1 MPRIRIPL
9 NNFAFGE
16 INPSLTSRI
25 DSPVYTQSGE
35 SVKNVFIRAE
45 GGIIKR
51 PGTKRLYN
59 FTHTYDS
66 ALSQQIRIEPFVFSD
81 DEKYVVAFSSGQFDI
96 FRITVSTN
104 AVNHIQTITA
114 DVDSNSIPIDNTN
127 LNQFTYAQR
136 GDFMFIVHSDFLCRQ
151 LVRTGLETF
160 EVRVFAFD
168 ESIDSNRVYQP
179 YYNFQASG
187 ATITSSHTSGT
198 GRTFTTSVDYFHTGD
213 VSTADVDA
221 EDIVNGT
228 RYRIKTVGTTDF
240 AADFGADSNTVGVV
254 FTANANGSASSGTG
268 TADAV
273 TAPEQIGVRLLVG
286 DTEVVLTNVISA
298 RKAIGDIKGTL
309 KVQLDI
315 DALQTKKDSNKVEV
329 THALHGLASG
339 AAVTI
344 ADAGGLGGITASNIN
359 GSRTISRIIDDNKY
373 EITAGASATSEALG
387 GGSPTVESKAATTE
401 WYEQSYSAHRG
412 FPAAVTFH
420 EDRMWFGG
428 TNSQPDGLWGSKTG
442 EYFNH
447 DIGKAEDDDALDL
460 DSNIGVTNQIRHLV
474 SNRDLQVFSSQSEFY
489 LPSFT
494 DKPITPSNAKIS
506 AQTPFGTGFVKPQS
520 LDGAT
525 LFVQG
530 TGTAVRDFIYS
541 DAEGAYVANMVSLL
555 SSHLIS
561 NPVQLAT
568 VKGSLDRPGAYAF
581 FLMDNGE
588 IAVFYSIRAEK
599 RAGWMRWDTTGR
611 FHSIASVDEDLYAV
625 SVRDDGSGTNKL
637 FLERFQTD
645 MDMDFCDEFT
655 GSAGVFTASSHFA
668 NGAEADVTDGNDYL
682 GNFTVASGQ
691 IDTSAVKSS
700 TSIQAGYKFVPEL
713 RTLPLDGQVV
723 GGPLTARP
731 RRIAL
736 VDLDLNETLSVS
748 VNGTDMII
756 RNVNFDPSQPRVA
769 VTGKKEFRPLG
780 YSKDPRVT
788 ISQSAPLALQINGL
802 IAEVAY

>member
-35 SVKNVFIRAE
+35 SVKNFFIRAE
-45 GGIIKR
+45 GGVVKR

-59 FTHTYDS
+59 FTHTYNS
-66 ALSQQIRIEPFVFSD
+66 ALTQQIRIEPFVFSD
-81 DEKYVVAFSSGQFDI
+81 DEKYVIAFSSGTIDI

-104 AVNHIQTITA
+104 AVNHIQTVTA
-114 DVDSNSIPIDNTN
+114 DVDSNTIPIDNTN
-127 LNQFTYAQR
+127 LNEFTFAQR
-136 GDFMFIVHSDFLCRQ
+136 GDFMFLAHGDFLCRQ

-168 ESIDSNRVYQP
+168 ESLDGNRRFQP
-179 YYNFQASG
+179 YYNFHGSG
-187 ATITSSHTSGT
+187 VTITSSHTSGND
-198 GRTFTTSVDYFHTGD
+198 RTFTTSADYFHTGD
-213 VSTADVDA
+213 ISIADVDA

-240 AADFGADSNTVGVV
+240 ATDFGADSNTVGVV
-254 FTANANGSASSGTG
+254 FTANADGDSSSGTG
-268 TADAV
+268 VADEV
-273 TAPEQIGVRLLVG
+273 TEPEQIGVRILINE
-286 DTEVVLTNVISA
+286 TEIVLSDVISA
-298 RKAIGDIKGTL
+298 RKCVADIKGTL

-339 AAVTI
+339 AALTI
-344 ADAGGLGGITASNIN
+344 ADAGGLGGISASNIN
-359 GSRTISRIIDDNKY
+359 GSRTISRVIDENKY
-373 EITAGASATSEALG
+373 EITAGASATSESIG
-387 GGSPTVESKAATTE
+387 GGSPTIESKAATTE
-401 WYEQSYSAHRG
+401 WFEQSYSAYRG
-412 FPAAVTFH
+412 FPAAITFH
-420 EDRMWFGG
+420 EDRLWFGG
-428 TNSQPDGLWGSKTG
+428 TASQPDGLWGSKTG
-442 EYFNH
+442 FYFNH
-447 DIGKAEDDDALDL
+447 DLGDGEDDDALDL
-460 DSNIGVTNQIRHLV
+460 DANIGVTNQIRHLV

-489 LPSFT
+489 IPAFT
-494 DKPITPSNAKIS
+494 DKPITPENARIAS
-506 AQTPFGTGFVKPQS
+506 QTPFGTGFVRPQS
-520 LDGAT
+520 IDGAT

-530 TGTAVRDFIYS
+530 TGTAVRDFVYQ
-541 DAEGAYVANMVSLL
+541 DAEGAYTANMVSLL

-588 IAVFYSIRAEK
+588 VAVFYSIRAEK
-599 RAGWMRWDTTGR
+599 RAGWMRWDTTGD
-611 FHSIASVDEDLYAV
+611 FHSIASVDEDLYVV
-625 SVRDDGSGTNKL
+625 SVRDNGSGTNKL

-655 GSAGVFTASSHFA
+655 GSAGVFTVSSHFA
-668 NGAEADVTDGNDYL
+668 NGAEPDVTDGNDYL
-682 GNFTVASGQ
+682 GDFTIASGQ
-691 IDTSAVKSS
+691 LDTSAVKQS
-700 TSIQAGYKFVPEL
+700 TTVQAGYKFVPEL
-713 RTLPLDGQVV
+713 KTLPLDGQVT

-731 RRIAL
+731 RRISL
-736 VDLDLNETLSVS
+736 VDLDLNNTLSVS

-780 YSKDPRVT
+780 FSKDPRVT

-802 IAEVAY
+802 VAEVAF